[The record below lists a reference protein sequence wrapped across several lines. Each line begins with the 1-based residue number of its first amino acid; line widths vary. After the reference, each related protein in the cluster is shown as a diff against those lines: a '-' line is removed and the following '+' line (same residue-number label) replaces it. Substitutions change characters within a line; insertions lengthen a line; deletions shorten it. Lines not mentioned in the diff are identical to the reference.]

1 MFSPS
6 PIGCDSDVAKLEG
19 NFTKAAIA
27 LDTGKLTFLDLP
39 MELRVMVYEYFTPE
53 DQYIFNSGQPAYD
66 GLLRT
71 CKQIR
76 TEALKE
82 IQKAADKYYRAY
94 EASWLLEEGF
104 SIKVEPIIDPGKV
117 VVVFS
122 EDHFMSE
129 ACKTGRRRSCYQ
141 FHIPLASLNLK
152 RLSFKVSRN
161 SDISPPHLLGCVPA
175 HWAVTQMLMSI
186 ITSNPQARRIYFHRD
201 RLNFG
206 YGYSNDDFWTLCTI
220 VEEGWLRYGDQ
231 EEKNAPYKW
240 LLTTNVEYST
250 KTVRG
255 IWVDRVTH
263 CLGL

>member
-122 EDHFMSE
+122 EDHF
-129 ACKTGRRRSCYQ
+129 
-141 FHIPLASLNLK
+141 
-152 RLSFKVSRN
+152 
-161 SDISPPHLLGCVPA
+161 
-175 HWAVTQMLMSI
+175 
-186 ITSNPQARRIYFHRD
+186 
-201 RLNFG
+201 
-206 YGYSNDDFWTLCTI
+206 I
-220 VEEGWLRYGDQ
+220 VEEHVELT
-231 EEKNAPYKW
+231 NADGEVDLSPPPSILHIASSNETDLKPHVPG
-240 LLTTNVEYST
+240 LL
-250 KTVRG
+250 
-255 IWVDRVTH
+255 
-263 CLGL
+263 